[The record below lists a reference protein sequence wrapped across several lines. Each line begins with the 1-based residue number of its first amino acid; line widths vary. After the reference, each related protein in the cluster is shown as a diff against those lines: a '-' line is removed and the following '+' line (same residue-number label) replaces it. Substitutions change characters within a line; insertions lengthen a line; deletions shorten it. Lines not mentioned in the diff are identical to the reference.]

1 MGANSLVLILAQ
13 PFWGIISDKLR
24 SVKLTLVICMLL
36 QGIMALSLRYC
47 NAFLMISALFF
58 SRVKTNAQAEKAVP
72 FRELHLER
80 VFKDTGFLL
89 FLPVIFLMQLPHRA
103 AYTFYPL
110 LISSLGGDKM
120 MVGYTSAVMFVSEGI
135 CMFASRR
142 ILNRFKA
149 GTVIMISAVFFLL
162 WQFMYSI
169 D

>member
-1 MGANSLVLILAQ
+1 
-13 PFWGIISDKLR
+13 
-24 SVKLTLVICMLL
+24 
-36 QGIMALSLRYC
+36 
-47 NAFLMISALFF
+47 
-58 SRVKTNAQAEKAVP
+58 
-72 FRELHLER
+72 
-80 VFKDTGFLL
+80 
-89 FLPVIFLMQLPHRA
+89 
-103 AYTFYPL
+103 
-110 LISSLGGDKM
+110 M